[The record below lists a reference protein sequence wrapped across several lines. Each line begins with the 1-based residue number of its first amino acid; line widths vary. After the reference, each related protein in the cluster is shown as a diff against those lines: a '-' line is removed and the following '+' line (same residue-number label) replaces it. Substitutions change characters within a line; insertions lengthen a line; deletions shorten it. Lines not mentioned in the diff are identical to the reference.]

1 MRLQH
6 SEQHVFESLVVQ
18 FDAGAITH
26 FGTPTH
32 GDGVNV
38 RGILFGTDALERCV
52 PPARADTPAVR

>member
-1 MRLQH
+1 M
-6 SEQHVFESLVVQ
+6 FESLVVQ